1 MTYAATLRIFAVM
14 LSLLSIGLMAM
25 IAQHTHKPQP
35 DASASPYSIH
45 LDNGPRWPESVLR
58 GGVIS
63 LLASFVVLAATCILI
78 ARI

>member
-1 MTYAATLRIFAVM
+1 MTYGLILANCAMFAVETYRGGSQD
-14 LSLLSIGLMAM
+14 LQTLFDLGGL
-25 IAQHTHKPQP
+25 
-35 DASASPYSIH
+35 
-45 LDNGPRWPESVLR
+45 WPESVLR